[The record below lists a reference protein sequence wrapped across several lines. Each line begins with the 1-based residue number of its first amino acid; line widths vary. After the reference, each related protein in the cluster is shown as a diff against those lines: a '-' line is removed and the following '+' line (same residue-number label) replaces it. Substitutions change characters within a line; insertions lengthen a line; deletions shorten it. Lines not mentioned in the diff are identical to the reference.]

1 LDARPKKGQGKRVQ
15 SFVLIHNVLVW
26 IRMCRNKRN
35 TPHRPSHRS
44 RTRRYVLLPNL
55 SSHLCIHGAAQK
67 SETINLTQH
76 TQHTAQ
82 HASTPSPP
90 PSRSP
95 PPTRNPRQQYHPSLR
110 QKSSLTR
117 SPPSQKKPPS
127 LSSTTSS
134 IHGAVWTS
142 GSPRLLPPHHHHH
155 PILTPSNPLRQVRYP
170 HFTHSSTR
178 QQRCKKQ

>member
-1 LDARPKKGQGKRVQ
+1 LDASLKKGQGKRVR
-15 SFVLIHNVLVW
+15 SFVLIYDVLVW
-26 IRMCRNKRN
+26 IRMRRNKRN

-55 SSHLCIHGAAQK
+55 SSHLCIHGAVQK
-67 SETINLTQH
+67 SETIDLTQH
-76 TQHTAQ
+76 TQPTAQ

-95 PPTRNPRQQYHPSLR
+95 PPTRTPLQQYHPSPR

-117 SPPSQKKPPS
+117 SPPLPKKHLS

-134 IHGAVWTS
+134 THGAVSTS
-142 GSPRLLPPHHHHH
+142 GSPRLLLPHHHHH
-155 PILTPSNPLRQVRYP
+155 PVLTPSSPLRQVRYP
-170 HFTHSSTR
+170 RFTH
-178 QQRCKKQ
+178 